1 MNQGFWQI
9 STCIFIQ
16 VPSWFTKSLSLI
28 NLTAF
33 QWWTMIYHATIHQN
47 MWDNI
52 LYKPQP
58 DQGGRWI
65 TVPILDIGSNKIK
78 TELVNWSNQTTTQHI
93 LTIPNARTPLK
104 KKNLHF
110 HFISCLLF
118 FPVKKTVQRT
128 CVFFFRCSGENSGLP
143 DFATLRQGL
152 AWKNDKQKTTKKFVT
167 WKQNIAGMK
176 QEHHIH
182 IVIYCICKY
191 IYILVPFLGVANY
204 NYKNMYI

>member
-104 KKNLHF
+104 KKNRF
-110 HFISCLLF
+110 FTSSRVCF

-128 CVFFFRCSGENSGLP
+128 CVFFFFSGVPVKNLG
-143 DFATLRQGL
+143 FQTLL
-152 AWKNDKQKTTKKFVT
+152 HSVKAWHEKTTKKFVT

-191 IYILVPFLGVANY
+191 KYI
-204 NYKNMYI
+204 